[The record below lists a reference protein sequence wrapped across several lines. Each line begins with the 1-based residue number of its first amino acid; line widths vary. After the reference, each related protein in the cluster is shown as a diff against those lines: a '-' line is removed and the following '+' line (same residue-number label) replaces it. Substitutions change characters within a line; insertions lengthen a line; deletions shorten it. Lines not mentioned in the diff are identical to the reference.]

1 MNNKI
6 IVVWGIIIIILVSI
20 IYYIGITYQNEIKYI
35 SLKEEVKI
43 AVKDY
48 ISSEKITKYPFKITT
63 EELEE
68 KGYLKELKLGNK
80 LCAADIEVTKKV
92 FKSYDIEFTCVI
104 VEK

>member
-48 ISSEKITKYPFKITT
+48 ISSEKITT

-92 FKSYDIEFTCVI
+92 FKSYDIEFTCVN

>member
-20 IYYIGITYQNEIKYI
+20 IYYIGISYQNEIKYF

-92 FKSYDIEFTCVI
+92 FKSYDIEFTCVN

>member
-43 AVKDY
+43 RWTTKNKKLF
-48 ISSEKITKYPFKITT
+48 IKI
-63 EELEE
+63 
-68 KGYLKELKLGNK
+68 
-80 LCAADIEVTKKV
+80 
-92 FKSYDIEFTCVI
+92 
-104 VEK
+104 

>member
-20 IYYIGITYQNEIKYI
+20 IYYIGITYRNEIKYI

-48 ISSEKITKYPFKITT
+48 ICSEKITKYPFKITT

-68 KGYLKELKLGNK
+68 KGYLKELKLDNK

-92 FKSYDIEFTCVI
+92 FKSYDIEFTCVN

>member
-68 KGYLKELKLGNK
+68 KGYLKELKLGKISSNS
-80 LCAADIEVTKKV
+80 LYEI
-92 FKSYDIEFTCVI
+92 KSIIKFVYFSRY
-104 VEK
+104 

>member
-48 ISSEKITKYPFKITT
+48 ISSEK
-63 EELEE
+63 
-68 KGYLKELKLGNK
+68 NN
-80 LCAADIEVTKKV
+80 
-92 FKSYDIEFTCVI
+92 
-104 VEK
+104 